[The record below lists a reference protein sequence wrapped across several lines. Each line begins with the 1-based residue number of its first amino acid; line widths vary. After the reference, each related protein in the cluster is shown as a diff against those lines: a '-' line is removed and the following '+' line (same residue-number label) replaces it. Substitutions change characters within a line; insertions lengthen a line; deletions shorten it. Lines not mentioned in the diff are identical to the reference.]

1 MTSTTIRP
9 TDTLTVTGTSAGT
22 GTTPTVSE
30 PLPRLTGRTT
40 AGILLGIVAV
50 AAVSGGV
57 AYAVHAGTTTDV
69 ATTGSVASSS
79 TDGAELS
86 HGSQALLAARPDL
99 VGTTPVGVRP
109 VTDGTPGASSRAIAM
124 HWGVVDA
131 TSAHMPSATKLA
143 LLMHLSGS

>member
-9 TDTLTVTGTSAGT
+9 TDTLTVNGTSAGT
-22 GTTPTVSE
+22 STTPTVSE
-30 PLPRLTGRTT
+30 PSPRLTGRTT

-57 AYAVHAGTTTDV
+57 AYAVHAGTTTEV

-79 TDGAELS
+79 TDATELP

-99 VGTTPVGVRP
+99 VGTTPVGARP
-109 VTDGTPGASSRAIAM
+109 VIDGTPGASSRAIAM

-143 LLMHLSGS
+143 LLMHLSGG

>member
-9 TDTLTVTGTSAGT
+9 TDTLTVTATGEGAGA
-22 GTTPTVSE
+22 GSLPTVSE
-30 PLPRLTGRTT
+30 PSPRLTGRTT
-40 AGILLGIVAV
+40 AGLLLGLVAV

-57 AYAVHAGTTTDV
+57 AYAVHAGT
-69 ATTGSVASSS
+69 
-79 TDGAELS
+79 AELP

-99 VGTTPVGVRP
+99 VGTTPVGARP

-131 TSAHMPSATKLA
+131 ASGRTPSATKLA
-143 LLMHLSGS
+143 LLMHLSGG

>member
-9 TDTLTVTGTSAGT
+9 TDTLTVT

-40 AGILLGIVAV
+40 ASILLGIVAV

-57 AYAVHAGTTTDV
+57 AYAVHAGPTTEV
-69 ATTGSVASSS
+69 ATTGSIASSS
-79 TDGAELS
+79 TDAAELP

-99 VGTTPVGVRP
+99 VGTTPVGARP

-131 TSAHMPSATKLA
+131 ASGRTPSATKLA
-143 LLMHLSGS
+143 LLMHLSGG

>member
-9 TDTLTVTGTSAGT
+9 TDTLTVNGTSAGT

-30 PLPRLTGRTT
+30 PSPRLTGRRT
-40 AGILLGIVAV
+40 AGILLGLVAV

-57 AYAVHAGTTTDV
+57 AYAVHAGTTTEV
-69 ATTGSVASSS
+69 ATTGSIASSS
-79 TDGAELS
+79 TDAAELP

-99 VGTTPVGVRP
+99 VGTTPVGARP

-131 TSAHMPSATKLA
+131 ASGRTPSATKLA
-143 LLMHLSGS
+143 LLMHLSGG

>member
-9 TDTLTVTGTSAGT
+9 TDTLTVNGTSAGT

-30 PLPRLTGRTT
+30 PSPRLTGRTT

-50 AAVSGGV
+50 AAVSGAV
-57 AYAVHAGTTTDV
+57 AYAVHAGTTTEV

-79 TDGAELS
+79 TDATELP

-99 VGTTPVGVRP
+99 VGTTPVGARP
-109 VTDGTPGASSRAIAM
+109 VIDGTPGASSRAIAM

-143 LLMHLSGS
+143 LLMHLSGG